1 MRFSFLRREM
11 VSADFGCTQHAAA
24 KYNQERC
31 DPRRPT
37 KASKNHPEAYFQDE
51 ALNELY
57 VARASIALLF

>member
-1 MRFSFLRREM
+1 MRFSFSSSEM

-24 KYNQERC
+24 KHNQVRC
-31 DPRRPT
+31 DPRRPA

-57 VARASIALLF
+57 VARASIAPLF